1 MSWTKNREKLY
12 EASVSTL
19 RAISKN
25 KKITSKT
32 GLSQR
37 PPTSVN
43 IALPNVPRSSKDI
56 YKWRGESDFQAFWHL
71 FHKKTRDFQ
80 LTLPAKMIFNE
91 LEISRVELLGCKKYL
106 GSKKNISEFTNA
118 RSDELEDEKSLNF
131 LSYGA
136 NLWIKKA
143 SGQYLTDNSKNIL
156 NKFID
161 KYKIDDSCDLFRK
174 NLLASI
180 DSQAEFEKNALKL
193 LKKINLLRE
202 DFEEDELD
210 IEDVPGSTDEIE
222 NIDSNIEEESITD
235 EKLDLEE
242 FQEDFNIDIQETV
255 DSIDDTSIE
264 EEIDSIAYPNNQ
276 FKSNKEKDYS
286 IYTTNF
292 DEIIDAKDLVT
303 NDESLR
309 LRNQLDNLIKPHIPT
324 IGKLANR
331 LQRLLLAK
339 QNTNWNFNLD
349 EGMLDNA
356 RLHRI
361 IANPR
366 FPLSFKQETEND
378 FKDTVVTLLIDNSG
392 SMRGRSISLA
402 AICADIIGST
412 LERCQVKTEILGFT
426 TKHWKGGDSK
436 KMWIINGNT
445 SNPGRLNDIRHIV
458 YKSADNSWRR
468 SRKYFGAMLRE
479 GLLKENIDGEALS
492 WSHERL
498 LKRQEERKILI
509 VISDGAPVDDSTL
522 SANREDFLD
531 NHLREIISK
540 IEKESPVEL
549 QVLKRQEERK
559 ILIVISD
566 GAPVDDSTLSAN
578 REDFLD
584 NHLREIISKIEKE
597 SPVELQA
604 IGIGHDVTKYYKNAL
619 TINRAE
625 ELGEVLLE
633 ELSKLFKD

>member
-1 MSWTKNREKLY
+1 MSWTKKRERLH
-12 EASVSTL
+12 EAAVSTI

-25 KKITSKT
+25 KKISSNT

-37 PPTSVN
+37 PPSNNHVS
-43 IALPNVPRSSKDI
+43 LPNVPRSIKDI
-56 YKWRGESDFQAFWHL
+56 NKWRGESDFQAFWHL
-71 FHKKTRDFQ
+71 FHKKSSDLK
-80 LTLPAKMIFNE
+80 LTLPARMIFNE
-91 LEISRVELLGCKKYL
+91 LEIARVELLGCSKYL
-106 GSKKNISEFTNA
+106 GSERNISEYTNS
-118 RSDELEDEKSLNF
+118 RSNELEDEKSLNF

-136 NLWIKKA
+136 NLWLKEDMNFNL
-143 SGQYLTDNSKNIL
+143 SENSKNIVS
-156 NKFID
+156 KFIK
-161 KYKIDDSCDLFRK
+161 KYKIDASSNKIRE
-174 NLLASI
+174 NLLKYL
-180 DSQAEFEKNALKL
+180 DDQEKFQQNAIKFLQKL
-193 LKKINLLRE
+193 DLVEK
-202 DFEEDELD
+202 DPEDED
-210 IEDVPGSTDEIE
+210 NEYEEAPGSTNDIE
-222 NIDSNIEEESITD
+222 NIEETVEDSVSEEKID
-235 EKLDLEE
+235 LKDLD
-242 FQEDFNIDIQETV
+242 QDFNVDIQDATQ
-255 DSIDDTSIE
+255 SIDDTSID
-264 EEIDSIAYPNNQ
+264 EEIESLTYPNNDFQ
-276 FKSNKEKDYS
+276 SSFRKDYS
-286 IYTTNF
+286 IYTSNF

-303 NDESLR
+303 NEESMR
-309 LRNQLDNLIKPHIPT
+309 LRNQLDNLIKPHIST

-339 QNTNWNFNLD
+339 QNTSWNFNLE
-349 EGMLDNA
+349 EGILDNS

-361 IANPR
+361 IASPGY
-366 FPLSFKQETEND
+366 PLSFKQETEND
-378 FKDTVVTLLIDNSG
+378 FKDTIVTLLIDNSG

-436 KMWIINGNT
+436 KLWIINGSR

-479 GLLKENIDGEALS
+479 GLLKENVDGEALS

-498 LKRQEERKILI
+498 LKRHEERKILI

-531 NHLREIISK
+531 NHLREII
-540 IEKESPVEL
+540 
-549 QVLKRQEERK
+549 
-559 ILIVISD
+559 
-566 GAPVDDSTLSAN
+566 A
-578 REDFLD
+578 
-584 NHLREIISKIEKE
+584 KIEKE

-625 ELGEVLLE
+625 ELGEVLLD
-633 ELSKLFKD
+633 ELTKLFKD

>member
-1 MSWTKNREKLY
+1 MSWTKKRERLH
-12 EASVSTL
+12 EAAVSSI

-25 KKITSKT
+25 KKISSNT

-37 PPTSVN
+37 PPTNDHV
-43 IALPNVPRSSKDI
+43 ALPNVPRSFKDLN
-56 YKWRGESDFQAFWHL
+56 KWRGESDFQAFWHL
-71 FHKKTRDFQ
+71 YHKKNKDFQ
-80 LTLPAKMIFNE
+80 LTLPARMIFNE
-91 LEISRVELLGCKKYL
+91 LEIARVELLGSSKYL
-106 GSKKNISEFTNA
+106 GSARNISEYTNS
-118 RSDELEDEKSLNF
+118 RSNELEDEKSLNF

-136 NLWIKKA
+136 NLWLKEFMNFDL
-143 SGQYLTDNSKNIL
+143 SENSKNIIS
-156 NKFID
+156 KFIK
-161 KYKIDDSCDLFRK
+161 KYKIDASANTIREDLIK
-174 NLLASI
+174 NL
-180 DSQAEFEKNALKL
+180 DDQANFEKNAIKF
-193 LKKINLLRE
+193 LKKLDLVKESVEDEEN
-202 DFEEDELD
+202 DFEEA
-210 IEDVPGSTDEIE
+210 PGSTDD
-222 NIDSNIEEESITD
+222 IDNNEETVQEDSGIEEKI
-235 EKLDLEE
+235 DLK
-242 FQEDFNIDIQETV
+242 DFDDDLNVDIQDATAN
-255 DSIDDTSIE
+255 IDDTSIE
-264 EEIDSIAYPNNQ
+264 DEIESLTYPNNDFQ
-276 FKSNKEKDYS
+276 TPYKEDYS
-286 IYTTNF
+286 IYTSNF

-303 NDESLR
+303 NEESMR

-339 QNTNWNFNLD
+339 QNTSWNFNLE
-349 EGMLDNA
+349 EGILDNS
-356 RLHRI
+356 RLHRV
-361 IANPR
+361 IASPGY
-366 FPLSFKQETEND
+366 PLSFKQETEND
-378 FKDTVVTLLIDNSG
+378 FKDTIVTLLIDNSG

-436 KMWIINGNT
+436 KLWIINGNS
-445 SNPGRLNDIRHIV
+445 SNPGRLNDIRHII

-479 GLLKENIDGEALS
+479 GLLKENVDGEALA
-492 WSHERL
+492 WSHDRL
-498 LKRQEERKILI
+498 LKRHEERKILI

-540 IEKESPVEL
+540 IEK
-549 QVLKRQEERK
+549 
-559 ILIVISD
+559 D
-566 GAPVDDSTLSAN
+566 
-578 REDFLD
+578 
-584 NHLREIISKIEKE
+584 

-633 ELSKLFKD
+633 ELTKLFKD